1 MGLDRAKHASHPLG
15 AIISYVSG
23 LAAELFFRVFVV
35 LAPICSRT
43 RPGTACAPS
52 VVLQN
57 RPNIFANGEL
67 ASQRQNL
74 SDLSGLVV

>member
-57 RPNIFANGEL
+57 RPTIFAIVKSAEPKQ
-67 ASQRQNL
+67 SI
-74 SDLSGLVV
+74 SDLSGLAV

>member
-57 RPNIFANGEL
+57 RPNTYAIRRL
-67 ASQRQNL
+67 APEKHNDSG
-74 SDLSGLVV
+74 LSGLVV